1 MITLLPRVTVDFEA
15 LMAALLTYPGLTVIP
30 RLDADSLAYNSL
42 PLITFAGANGAAVS
56 YVGGAT
62 RWDLFLSLYVEGLE
76 QGGDVA
82 DTVYQITHNMA
93 EHGIAGVGEVVDV
106 DDVAMFDR
114 FQTAEFADK
123 LIVQYNAQ
131 FSVLVQPTAA

>member
-1 MITLLPRVTVDFEA
+1 MALTLLPRITVDFEA
-15 LMAALLTYPGLTVIP
+15 LVAALLTYPGLTVIP

-42 PLITFAGANGAAVS
+42 PLVTFAGANGAAIS
-56 YVGGAT
+56 YIGGAT

-82 DTVYQITHNMA
+82 DTVYQLTHGMS
-93 EHGIAGVGEVVDV
+93 EQGIEGLGAVISV

-114 FQTAEFADK
+114 FQSAEFADK

-131 FSVLVQPTAA
+131 FSVTVEPV